1 MARAMKGSGIEWIGE
16 IPVEWQ
22 VPRIKNIIQQT
33 KNGIKIG
40 PFGSALTNKTTEK
53 GEYNVYSQANLIASD
68 FSFTKNTIDAY
79 TFEELKGYEVFPGD
93 ICLSMM
99 GTIGKCKKVPV
110 GIARGI
116 MDSHLI
122 KIRLSESVD
131 SRFFEYVYDKDLGGV
146 CFSQMQFDKKGFIM
160 DGLNTSIVK
169 NLFFPLPS
177 KYEQVRIADFLDSE
191 CARID
196 AVIEQIRA
204 SIEEYKKL
212 KQSVIT
218 QAVTKGIRP
227 GRKMKDSGVEWIG
240 EIPEEWTCEKLK
252 YVTTISRG
260 LFNHR
265 PRSDE
270 RYYNGNYPF
279 VQTGDVAQ
287 ATKYITSYSQTLNE
301 LGKSVSKEFPKG
313 TLTMTIAANVGDVA
327 ILGFDAYF
335 PDSVVGFVPKEGI
348 TDLYLF
354 YVLSAMKSE
363 FVRTAIKSTQLNL
376 NIERVKELFVPIT
389 TSLVE
394 QQKIIDYLEKKCS
407 EIDNLI
413 ICKKGIVSELEYYKK
428 SLIFEYVTG
437 KKEVM

>member
-196 AVIEQIRA
+196 AVIEQTRA

-218 QAVTKGIRP
+218 QAVTKGIHP
-227 GRKMKDSGVEWIG
+227 GRKMKDSGIEWVG
-240 EIPEEWTCEKLK
+240 EIPDEWEVRRIKTLFRLRDEKNYLPLEEVNLISLYTDKGVVQHCDLEQTTGNKASNADGYKKVYENDIVVNIILCWMGAIGRSAYTGVTSPAYDIYVPSDEIECRYYHHYFRTKGFSGDCYKRGKGIMAMRWRTYSDQFRDIPVVMPPIEEQREILDYLDSKTAEIEKLIAK
-252 YVTTISRG
+252 
-260 LFNHR
+260 
-265 PRSDE
+265 
-270 RYYNGNYPF
+270 
-279 VQTGDVAQ
+279 
-287 ATKYITSYSQTLNE
+287 
-301 LGKSVSKEFPKG
+301 KE
-313 TLTMTIAANVGDVA
+313 
-327 ILGFDAYF
+327 
-335 PDSVVGFVPKEGI
+335 
-348 TDLYLF
+348 
-354 YVLSAMKSE
+354 
-363 FVRTAIKSTQLNL
+363 QLL
-376 NIERVKELFVPIT
+376 A
-389 TSLVE
+389 
-394 QQKIIDYLEKKCS
+394 
-407 EIDNLI
+407 
-413 ICKKGIVSELEYYKK
+413 ELESYKK

-437 KKEVM
+437 KKEVK

>member
-1 MARAMKGSGIEWIGE
+1 MARAMKDSGIEWIGE
-16 IPVEWQ
+16 IPEGWQ

-110 GIARGI
+110 GIVRGI

-196 AVIEQIRA
+196 AVIEQTRA

-218 QAVTKGIRP
+218 QTVTKGIRP

-240 EIPEEWTCEKLK
+240 
-252 YVTTISRG
+252 
-260 LFNHR
+260 
-265 PRSDE
+265 D
-270 RYYNGNYPF
+270 
-279 VQTGDVAQ
+279 
-287 ATKYITSYSQTLNE
+287 
-301 LGKSVSKEFPKG
+301 
-313 TLTMTIAANVGDVA
+313 IAS
-327 ILGFDAYF
+327 
-335 PDSVVGFVPKEGI
+335 P
-348 TDLYLF
+348 F
-354 YVLSAMKSE
+354 YVFRLKHLLRAPLQYGANESGILYE
-363 FVRTAIKSTQLNL
+363 EGL
-376 NIERVKELFVPIT
+376 
-389 TSLVE
+389 
-394 QQKIIDYLEKKCS
+394 QKVIS
-407 EIDNLI
+407 
-413 ICKKGIVSELEYYKK
+413 
-428 SLIFEYVTG
+428 
-437 KKEVM
+437 